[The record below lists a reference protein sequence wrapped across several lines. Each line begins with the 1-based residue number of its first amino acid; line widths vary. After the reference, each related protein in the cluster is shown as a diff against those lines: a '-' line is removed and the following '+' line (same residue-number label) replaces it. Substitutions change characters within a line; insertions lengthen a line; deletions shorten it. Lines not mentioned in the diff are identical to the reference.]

1 MSMVGPNIAELNAER
16 HIKRRCDGQYKH
28 GGADIAEFEM
38 LSCIRS
44 VDAMAT
50 RLLSSVG
57 LCVNS
62 RGLGHRKVENMGLK
76 SLS

>member
-1 MSMVGPNIAELNAER
+1 MVVSNIAEL
-16 HIKRRCDGQYKH
+16 
-28 GGADIAEFEM
+28 EM

-44 VDAMAT
+44 VDAMAMRIPSSAGLCVFSRGLGHKDM

-57 LCVNS
+57 LCVFS
-62 RGLGHRKVENMGLK
+62 RGLGHRKIKNMGLK